1 MGEVIDFKPRKL
13 ARFIPEQGRPPINL
27 AEPITAAK
35 FPTWG
40 QGNDTA
46 PSEYCA
52 PDSDGA

>member
-1 MGEVIDFKPRKL
+1 MGEVIDFKGRKL
-13 ARFIPEQGRPPINL
+13 AGFIPEQDRPPINL

-35 FPTWG
+35 FLTWG
-40 QGNDTA
+40 QRNDTA

>member
-1 MGEVIDFKPRKL
+1 MGEVIDFKRRKL
-13 ARFIPEQGRPPINL
+13 AGFIPEQGRRPINL

-35 FPTWG
+35 FPTWRR
-40 QGNDTA
+40 GNDTA

>member
-1 MGEVIDFKPRKL
+1 MGEVIDFKNRKL
-13 ARFIPEQGRPPINL
+13 AGLVPEQGRPPINL
-27 AEPITAAK
+27 AEPITAK
-35 FPTWG
+35 FPTSG

>member
-1 MGEVIDFKPRKL
+1 MGEVIDFKRRKL
-13 ARFIPEQGRPPINL
+13 AGFIAKQGRPPINL